1 MPNNNFINN
10 KHFAMKKLIS
20 IALLLSF
27 AISLKAGWEITYR
40 VTNMDGMINYD
51 VMLIDDHRIKYKGT
65 DFEFIL
71 NTDQNEMTIVLEDSK
86 AYWSGNP
93 DEFRSKMD
101 LAMKKIMNEMMA
113 DIPESQRAMY
123 SEMLGGMANM
133 YSTPSETDINSVN
146 IKISNTD
153 EAAEIAGFS
162 ARKHL
167 IEVNG
172 KLKESIWISSDMEIN
187 EDYNGRDV
195 HKMLLKIQPNPDNES
210 LHEFTDSYLSLMEKG
225 IILKSVDIENE
236 TVEAIKIIER
246 KILPEEFK
254 IPDGYNQITIDEI
267 LQQQMMQSGTSDD
280 GTGW

>member
-1 MPNNNFINN
+1 
-10 KHFAMKKLIS
+10 
-20 IALLLSF
+20 
-27 AISLKAGWEITYR
+27 
-40 VTNMDGMINYD
+40 
-51 VMLIDDHRIKYKGT
+51 
-65 DFEFIL
+65 
-71 NTDQNEMTIVLEDSK
+71 MTIVLEDSK